1 MLPQSKNINLTKQRK
16 LIVRISHRPRNG
28 MNSRD
33 LSALLASVNDSA
45 TSSGMGTLGS
55 AAGNGQSVLESLLIR
70 KQAEEQQKALL
81 ALQLSSLRGIPSLT
95 VPLSAPP
102 DALSLLIQQK
112 QLQALQ
118 SLAPSAGSLSRFS
131 PASSAVPIERGTTGP
146 SSTQLQAL
154 NSLLSS
160 QQLPVGAPVAVVPS
174 TTPIGSVALPADRKR
189 RGRTATFPQKLHQIL
204 SDLEQQ
210 EGGTEIASFL
220 PHGRAFSIHKP
231 RDFVKHVMPNYF
243 RMSRFASFQRQL
255 NLYDFQRVTEG
266 PDKGAYFHELF
277 IKNRPTL
284 ATMMKR
290 NKIKGVKNNAD
301 ETSHD
306 YGDKAEDAEDSA
318 SGLAD

>member
-1 MLPQSKNINLTKQRK
+1 
-16 LIVRISHRPRNG
+16 
-28 MNSRD
+28 MNSKD
-33 LSALLASVNDSA
+33 LSSLLAGVNDSA
-45 TSSGMGTLGS
+45 TSGKGVLAS
-55 AAGNGQSVLESLLIR
+55 AGGNGQSLLESLLIR

-81 ALQLSSLRGIPSLT
+81 ALQLASLGGIPSLT
-95 VPLSAPP
+95 VPLAAPV
-102 DALSLLIQQK
+102 DTLSLLLQQK

-118 SLAPSAGSLSRFS
+118 SVVPAADRLSLFSGTSAAP
-131 PASSAVPIERGTTGP
+131 IDRGITGRY
-146 SSTQLQAL
+146 SNQLQAL

-160 QQLPVGAPVAVVPS
+160 QQLPVGAPVAIVPS
-174 TTPIGSVALPADRKR
+174 TSIDSAAVPTDRKR
-189 RGRTATFPQKLHQIL
+189 RGRTGTFPQKLHQIL

-210 EGGTEIASFL
+210 EGGSEIASFL

-231 RDFVKHVMPNYF
+231 RDFVHVMTNYF

-277 IKNRPTL
+277 IKHRPTL

-301 ETSHD
+301 ENSQD
-306 YGDKAEDAEDSA
+306 YGDRAEDAEESA
-318 SGLAD
+318 GGLAD